1 MPETTWFVSVNGAQ
15 AEGQRTTAEV
25 RQMLAADPSANVL
38 VWRDGMPSWSD
49 ARSLPELAPA
59 PAAAASPPKASPAS
73 PASSSSAAP
82 AAASALRSAASG
94 VDFKQQAGFLK
105 ALFDFK
111 FESFVTP
118 KMISALYLL
127 SMILIALGVLAMM
140 VSSIFGIITAFRFG
154 GIGGAIMPFFMLLLS
169 PVFGILY
176 LAFARMF
183 FELVIVL
190 FKIKDN
196 TEKMAGE

>member
-15 AEGQRTTAEV
+15 AEGQRTTEEV
-25 RQMLAADPSANVL
+25 RQMLAADRSANVL

-59 PAAAASPPKASPAS
+59 PAAAASQPTAAPAPPPSSPT
-73 PASSSSAAP
+73 AAP

-111 FESFVTP
+111 FEAFVTP
-118 KMISALYLL
+118 KMISALYVL
-127 SMILIALGVLAMM
+127 SMVMIALGVLAMAFGA
-140 VSSIFGIITAFRFG
+140 VAGIIAGIRFSG
-154 GIGGAIMPFFMLLLS
+154 WGSALVSFLWLLLT
-169 PVFGILY
+169 PVVGILY
-176 LAFARMF
+176 LAFSRMF
-183 FELVIVL
+183 FEIVIVL

-196 TEKMAGE
+196 TETMAGK

>member
-25 RQMLAADPSANVL
+25 RQMLAADRSANVL

-59 PAAAASPPKASPAS
+59 PAPAPAVPQPTAAATPPAYVSPA
-73 PASSSSAAP
+73 PAFP
-82 AAASALRSAASG
+82 GGGSG
-94 VDFKQQAGFLK
+94 IDLKQQAGFLK

-111 FESFVTP
+111 FEAFVTP

-127 SMILIALGVLAMM
+127 SMILIGLGVLAMIL
-140 VSSIFGIITAFRFG
+140 SSGFGIITAFRFG

-169 PVFGILY
+169 PVFGVLY

-183 FELVIVL
+183 FEIVIVL

-196 TEKMAGE
+196 TETMAGK